1 MLLLSE
7 RKINM
12 SKIIIINVQFRYVLE
27 VSVTEEIVGK
37 IGSELVYGFQLV
49 PISAHQL
56 YAHDHV
62 IAWQFSFISNLK
74 HISFVIICDH
84 CKKIAVYLFEH
95 NTKVLYQSA
104 HSERNFN
111 YGFKRKFCSKTCSL
125 LFFAI
130 FLIMLS
136 IQEEIMK

>member
-62 IAWQFSFISNLK
+62 IAW
-74 HISFVIICDH
+74 
-84 CKKIAVYLFEH
+84 
-95 NTKVLYQSA
+95 
-104 HSERNFN
+104 
-111 YGFKRKFCSKTCSL
+111 
-125 LFFAI
+125 
-130 FLIMLS
+130 
-136 IQEEIMK
+136 